1 MELPASDIYG
11 FARAPPPTSAEDDS
25 LRRGLDKALYKSQWA
40 LATRWLGENRLLVAE
55 GEAALA
61 ALLQAGAK
69 AFGLEWA
76 LTPTTLSPL
85 LAVALSLRGVRAL
98 HVPADCAAMFA
109 ARRKVSGLR
118 SR

>member
-69 AFGLEWA
+69 AFGLMGA
-76 LTPTTLSPL
+76 H
-85 LAVALSLRGVRAL
+85 AHDALSS
-98 HVPADCAAMFA
+98 
-109 ARRKVSGLR
+109 ARCSA
-118 SR
+118 

>member
-55 GEAALA
+55 GEAALV

-69 AFGLEWA
+69 AFGH
-76 LTPTTLSPL
+76 
-85 LAVALSLRGVRAL
+85 G
-98 HVPADCAAMFA
+98 
-109 ARRKVSGLR
+109 R
-118 SR
+118 SRPRRSLLCSLQRVTIVLA